1 MAARLSRRKIAIFVT
16 DKILASNHQAQQVL
30 RELAAYL
37 VTERRTR
44 ELDLIVR
51 DIEAMLA
58 AKGTVI
64 ADIASARP
72 LDVAIRAE
80 ITAMLA
86 AKSVQLRE
94 TIDETLLGGVRID
107 TPGKRF
113 DGTIRHKLN
122 ALRAKQL

>member
-1 MAARLSRRKIAIFVT
+1 MAARLSRRKIAVFVT
-16 DKILASNHQAQQVL
+16 NKILAGNHQALEVM

-58 AKGTVI
+58 DSGVI
-64 ADIASARP
+64 VADVASARP
-72 LDVAIRAE
+72 LSDAMKAE
-80 ITAMLA
+80 VTAMLGA
-86 AKSVQLRE
+86 TSVQLRE
-94 TIDETLLGGVRID
+94 SVDEALLGGIRID

-113 DGTIRHKLN
+113 DGTIRHKLT

>member
-1 MAARLSRRKIAIFVT
+1 MAARLSRRKIATFVT
-16 DKILASNHQAQQVL
+16 DKLLAGNHQAHEVM

-44 ELDLIVR
+44 ELDLVVR

-58 AKGTVI
+58 AKGVVV
-64 ADIASARP
+64 ADVASARP
-72 LDVAIRAE
+72 LDEAVKAE
-80 ITAMLA
+80 IATMLGA
-86 AKSVQLRE
+86 ESVQLRE

-122 ALRAKQL
+122 ALRAQQF

>member
-1 MAARLSRRKIAIFVT
+1 MAARLSRRKIAVFVT
-16 DKILASNHQAQQVL
+16 NKILAGNHQAHEVM

-51 DIEAMLA
+51 DIEEMLA
-58 AKGTVI
+58 DSGVI
-64 ADIASARP
+64 VADVASARP
-72 LDVAIRAE
+72 LSEAMKAE
-80 ITAMLA
+80 VTAMLGA
-86 AKSVQLRE
+86 TSVQLRE
-94 TIDETLLGGVRID
+94 SVDEALLGGIRID

-113 DGTIRHKLN
+113 DGTIRHKLT

>member
-1 MAARLSRRKIAIFVT
+1 MAARLSRRKIAVFVT
-16 DKILASNHQAQQVL
+16 NKILAGNHQALEVM

-51 DIEAMLA
+51 DIEEMLA
-58 AKGTVI
+58 DSGVI
-64 ADIASARP
+64 VADVASARP
-72 LDVAIRAE
+72 LSDAMKAE
-80 ITAMLA
+80 VTAMLGA
-86 AKSVQLRE
+86 TSVQLRE
-94 TIDETLLGGVRID
+94 SVDEALLGGIRID

-113 DGTIRHKLN
+113 DGTIRHKLT

>member
-16 DKILASNHQAQQVL
+16 NKILAGNHQALEVL

-51 DIEAMLA
+51 DIEDMLA
-58 AKGTVI
+58 RNGVVV
-64 ADIASARP
+64 ADVASARP
-72 LDVAIRAE
+72 LSDQVKAEVA
-80 ITAMLA
+80 AMIGV
-86 AKSVQLRE
+86 KSVQLRE
-94 TIDETLLGGVRID
+94 SVDEALLGGIRID

>member
-1 MAARLSRRKIAIFVT
+1 MAARLSRRKLAIFVT
-16 DKILASNHQAQQVL
+16 DKLLAGGHQAHEVL

-51 DIEAMLA
+51 DIEVMLA
-58 AKGTVI
+58 ERGVVV
-64 ADIASARP
+64 ADITSARP
-72 LDVAIRAE
+72 LDATIRAE
-80 ITAMLA
+80 ITTMLG

-94 TIDETLLGGVRID
+94 SIDETLLGGVRID
-107 TPGKRF
+107 TPGQRF

>member
-16 DKILASNHQAQQVL
+16 DKLLAGGHQANEVL

-51 DIEAMLA
+51 DIEEMLA
-58 AKGTVI
+58 AKGTVV
-64 ADIASARP
+64 ADVASARP
-72 LDVAIRAE
+72 LDATVKAE
-80 ITAMLA
+80 ITKMLGA
-86 AKSVQLRE
+86 SSVQLRE
-94 TIDETLLGGVRID
+94 SIDETLLGGIRID

>member
-1 MAARLSRRKIAIFVT
+1 MPARLSRRKIAIFVT
-16 DKILASNHQAQQVL
+16 NKLLAGGHQAHEVL

-44 ELDLIVR
+44 ELDLLVR
-51 DIEAMLA
+51 DIEDMLA
-58 AKGTVI
+58 QNGVVI
-64 ADIASARP
+64 ADITSARP
-72 LDVAIRAE
+72 LDEAVKAE
-80 ITAMLA
+80 ITAMLG

-94 TIDETLLGGVRID
+94 SVDETLLGGIRID

>member
-1 MAARLSRRKIAIFVT
+1 MAARLSRRKIAVFVT
-16 DKILASNHQAQQVL
+16 NKILAGNHQAHEVM

-51 DIEAMLA
+51 DIEEMLA
-58 AKGTVI
+58 DSGVI
-64 ADIASARP
+64 VADVASARP
-72 LDVAIRAE
+72 LSDAMKAE
-80 ITAMLA
+80 VTAMLGA
-86 AKSVQLRE
+86 TSVQLRE
-94 TIDETLLGGVRID
+94 SVDEALLGGIRID

-113 DGTIRHKLN
+113 DGTIRHKLT

>member
-1 MAARLSRRKIAIFVT
+1 MAARLSRRKIALFVT
-16 DKILASNHQAQQVL
+16 NKLLTGTHQAHEVL

-51 DIEAMLA
+51 DIEETLA
-58 AKGTVI
+58 TQGVVV

-72 LDVAIRAE
+72 LDAAVKAE
-80 ITAMLA
+80 IATMLGA
-86 AKSVQLRE
+86 ETVQLRE
-94 TIDETLLGGVRID
+94 SIDETLLGGIRID

>member
-1 MAARLSRRKIAIFVT
+1 MATRLSRRKIAIFVT
-16 DKILASNHQAQQVL
+16 DRLLAGTHQAHEVL

-58 AKGTVI
+58 QNGVVV

-72 LDVAIRAE
+72 LDEAVKAE
-80 ITAMLA
+80 ITAMLG

-94 TIDETLLGGVRID
+94 SVDETLLGGIRID

>member
-16 DKILASNHQAQQVL
+16 NKLLAGNHQALEVM

-51 DIEAMLA
+51 DIEEMLA
-58 AKGTVI
+58 DSGVVV
-64 ADIASARP
+64 ADVASARP
-72 LDVAIRAE
+72 LSEAMKTEVA
-80 ITAMLA
+80 AMLGA
-86 AKSVQLRE
+86 SSVQLRE
-94 TIDETLLGGVRID
+94 SVDEALLGGIRID

-113 DGTIRHKLN
+113 DGTIRHKLT

>member
-1 MAARLSRRKIAIFVT
+1 MAARLSRRKIAVFVT
-16 DKILASNHQAQQVL
+16 NKILAGNHQAHEVM

-51 DIEAMLA
+51 DIEEMLA
-58 AKGTVI
+58 DSGVI
-64 ADIASARP
+64 VADVASARP
-72 LDVAIRAE
+72 LSDAMKAE
-80 ITAMLA
+80 VTVMLGA
-86 AKSVQLRE
+86 TSVQLRE
-94 TIDETLLGGVRID
+94 SVDEALLGGIRID

-113 DGTIRHKLN
+113 DGTIRHKLT

>member
-1 MAARLSRRKIAIFVT
+1 MAARLSRRKIATFVT
-16 DKILASNHQAQQVL
+16 NKLLAGNHQAHEVL

-44 ELDLIVR
+44 ELDLLVR
-51 DIEAMLA
+51 DIEEMLA
-58 AKGTVI
+58 TNGTVI
-64 ADIASARP
+64 ADVATARP
-72 LDVAIRAE
+72 LDTAVKAE
-80 ITAMLA
+80 IEKMLN
-86 AKSVQLRE
+86 AKSVHLRE
-94 TIDETLLGGVRID
+94 SVDETLLGGIRID

>member
-1 MAARLSRRKIAIFVT
+1 MATRLSRRKIALFVT
-16 DKILASNHQAQQVL
+16 DRLLSGKASADEVL

-37 VTERRTR
+37 VTTRRTR
-44 ELDLIVR
+44 ELDLLVR
-51 DIEAMLA
+51 DIEAALA
-58 AKGTVI
+58 DKGVVAVDVT
-64 ADIASARP
+64 SARP
-72 LDVAIRAE
+72 LHAAVKAE
-80 ITAMLA
+80 ITKMLD

-94 TIDETLLGGVRID
+94 SVDEALLGGIRID

>member
-1 MAARLSRRKIAIFVT
+1 MAARLSRRKIALFVA
-16 DKILASNHQAQQVL
+16 DKLLASKTSADEAL

-37 VTERRTR
+37 VATRRTR

-51 DIEAMLA
+51 DIEEVLA
-58 AKGTVI
+58 DNGIVMANVT
-64 ADIASARP
+64 SARP
-72 LDVAIRAE
+72 LDAAVKAE
-80 ITAMLA
+80 ITKMLD
-86 AKSVQLRE
+86 AKEVQLRE
-94 TIDETLLGGVRID
+94 SVDETLLGGIRID

>member
-1 MAARLSRRKIAIFVT
+1 MAARLSRRKIANFVT
-16 DKILASNHQAQQVL
+16 DKILAGNHQAQLVL
-30 RELAAYL
+30 SELAAYL

-44 ELDLIVR
+44 ELELIVR

-58 AKGTVI
+58 AKGTVV
-64 ADIASARP
+64 ADVASARP
-72 LDVAIRAE
+72 LNAAVRAE
-80 ITAMLA
+80 ITAMLG

>member
-16 DKILASNHQAQQVL
+16 DKILAGNHQAQQVL

-58 AKGTVI
+58 AKGTVV
-64 ADIASARP
+64 ADVASARP
-72 LDVAIRAE
+72 LNAAVRSE
-80 ITAMLA
+80 ITAMLG
-86 AKSVQLRE
+86 AKSVQLRA

>member
-1 MAARLSRRKIAIFVT
+1 MAARLSRRKIATFVT
-16 DKILASNHQAQQVL
+16 DKLLAGNHQAHEVM

-44 ELDLIVR
+44 ELDLVVR

-58 AKGTVI
+58 AKGVI
-64 ADIASARP
+64 VADVASARP
-72 LDVAIRAE
+72 LDETVKAE
-80 ITAMLA
+80 IATMLGA
-86 AKSVQLRE
+86 ESVQLRE

>member
-16 DKILASNHQAQQVL
+16 NKLLAGNHQALEVM

-51 DIEAMLA
+51 DIEEMLA
-58 AKGTVI
+58 ESGVVV
-64 ADIASARP
+64 ADVASARP
-72 LDVAIRAE
+72 LSEAMKTEVA
-80 ITAMLA
+80 AMLGA
-86 AKSVQLRE
+86 SSVQLRE
-94 TIDETLLGGVRID
+94 SVDEALLGGIRID

-113 DGTIRHKLN
+113 DGTIRHKLT

>member
-16 DKILASNHQAQQVL
+16 NKLLAGNHQAHEVL

-44 ELDLIVR
+44 ELDLLVR
-51 DIEAMLA
+51 DIEEMLA
-58 AKGTVI
+58 ENGVVI

-72 LDVAIRAE
+72 LDEAVKAE
-80 ITAMLA
+80 ITAMLQ

-94 TIDETLLGGVRID
+94 SVDETLLGGIRID